1 MFRHFKASLA
11 NLLAVPSW
19 ESLSEYWKRE
29 ILTDF
34 IPVFKK
40 NPQQLCGVLQ
50 NPREFLPSY
59 LLRFIM
65 RREMDGYPLAPGVY
79 SISMKVGSD
88 GGRHSWFKW
97 ASGNYYLFIFYCS
110 KRSYFGKFPDHKWA
124 IFSTNITEHIKKN
137 QNRFCLFCFCQSQI

>member
-59 LLRFIM
+59 I
-65 RREMDGYPLAPGVY
+65 LAKVYPGVY

-97 ASGNYYLFIFYCS
+97 ASGNYYLFIFYCL
-110 KRSYFGKFPDHKWA
+110 KKSYFGKFPDQK
-124 IFSTNITEHIKKN
+124 
-137 QNRFCLFCFCQSQI
+137 